1 MQKSL
6 TWPADSC
13 ERFGHLIDATDRNQ
27 QDVKLIMPHRRFV
40 RDVELVVTY
49 HKPGVSATPGGASA
63 PAGKGRGGFPAMRRC
78 ILLNDLLILA
88 VPTAL
93 AKAKKGREAATAW
106 TVEHVIKL
114 QDALVS
120 VPDDDEARTAPGLE
134 PGSPAVHVFILET
147 VMMATEDPAAARA
160 TGAGGGRMSI
170 SRRHSMNISHWHLA
184 LPTADARDEWQSTV
198 YDLAEEARE
207 QTEQITR
214 RRSIASSPA
223 SSVGGSSPAG
233 SQRGPSVAS
242 IAEGKASSMDG
253 GEYGWASPP
262 GSALISER
270 SQREHSFGAAGGGGR
285 GGSPA
290 MGGGGERV
298 RGLSASGAALSN
310 CPSCSQV
317 LTVPKHTV
325 CFACCQ
331 CKAILFQPLDRSTRD
346 GRPSAFLE
354 RVLERGSLVK
364 APLSKGGG
372 RRMSLINRDKT
383 RWVASGT
390 RCNQYF
396 AE

>member
-1 MQKSL
+1 MQVQKSL

-63 PAGKGRGGFPAMRRC
+63 QAGVGRGGFPAMRRC

-233 SQRGPSVAS
+233 SVGRGGVFGEYGGSPRSASAGIGSRSPRGPSVAS

-262 GSALISER
+262 GSALISQR
-270 SQREHSFGAAGGGGR
+270 DQREHSFDAV
-285 GGSPA
+285 
-290 MGGGGERV
+290 GGGGEGVAR
-298 RGLSASGAALSN
+298 RWGAGVN
-310 CPSCSQV
+310 
-317 LTVPKHTV
+317 
-325 CFACCQ
+325 
-331 CKAILFQPLDRSTRD
+331 
-346 GRPSAFLE
+346 
-354 RVLERGSLVK
+354 
-364 APLSKGGG
+364 GGG
-372 RRMSLINRDKT
+372 GSQRVVQRCRTAPRARR
-383 RWVASGT
+383 
-390 RCNQYF
+390 C
-396 AE
+396 